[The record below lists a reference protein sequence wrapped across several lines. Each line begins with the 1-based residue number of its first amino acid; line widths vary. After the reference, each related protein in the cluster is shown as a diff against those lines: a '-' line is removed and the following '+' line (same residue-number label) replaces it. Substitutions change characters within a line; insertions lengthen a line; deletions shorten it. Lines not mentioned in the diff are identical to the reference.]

1 MKPQYFLPLFLGGC
15 SIIPAPGESPTR
27 YFLEKIT
34 LAGDEGQ
41 ADKKISS
48 KQIAIDMPIIYAPLD
63 INRIA
68 LLPEKNQLDYY
79 ANMEWSDRLSLLLRE
94 SLVQSLQDAHF
105 YSGVSRMTDGINPDQ
120 ILKIDVRK
128 FYILK
133 TKDNLDCKFDKKSI
147 KTSVTPPESPPV
159 ACVELFV
166 TLVDAQSRH
175 SLGDQTFEARIP
187 IPEETKEYIS
197 GGLNEANKRVLID
210 LMNWLKNYV

>member
-1 MKPQYFLPLFLGGC
+1 MTSRYFLPLLLGGC
-15 SIIPAPGESPTR
+15 SIIPAPGETPTR
-27 YFLEKIT
+27 YILEKIS
-34 LAGDEGQ
+34 LAGNEGLG
-41 ADKKISS
+41 DKKISS
-48 KQIAIDMPIIYAPLD
+48 KQIAIDMPIVFSPLD

-105 YSGVSRMTDGINPDQ
+105 YSGVSRLTDGINPDL

-133 TKDNLDCKFDKKSI
+133 NSENMECKFDKNPTQAPHIPLEK
-147 KTSVTPPESPPV
+147 PPI

-166 TLVDAQSRH
+166 TLVDAPSRH
-175 SLGDQTFEARIP
+175 SLGDQIFEARIP
-187 IPEETKEYIS
+187 IKEETKECIS
-197 GGLNEANKRVLID
+197 KGLNEANKRVLID
-210 LMNWLKNYV
+210 LLNWLKNYA